1 MQGPSAVECDMQ
13 GLKAFLDTKVRQHKL
28 AFSGGHY
35 MLQKWRVRDLSN
47 VIYVVICFPIH
58 PTWERM

>member
-13 GLKAFLDTKVRQHKL
+13 GLRAFLDTKVRQHKL

-35 MLQKWRVRDLSN
+35 MLQK
-47 VIYVVICFPIH
+47 
-58 PTWERM
+58 